1 MKAHRGTSVIL
12 IVAVVA
18 SSAATVLRTLSA
30 LFARSADPAGAV
42 VASPLSGRLQR
53 DSVNELLA
61 GALRH
66 SPFRLGST
74 TAVPTVDAA
83 PPLPQASAAPDIVVK
98 AIVGG
103 PPWQA
108 VVQGLPGTT
117 EERVVRVGER
127 VSDVTILTIASE
139 SVVLRWN
146 DSTWTVRLPGRA
158 P

>member
-1 MKAHRGTSVIL
+1 MKAHRGTSAIL

-18 SSAATVLRTLSA
+18 SSAATALRALSA
-30 LFARSADPAGAV
+30 LFAHETTPSSAV

-53 DSVNELLA
+53 DSVNDLLA

-66 SPFRLGST
+66 SPFRLAGT
-74 TAVPTVDAA
+74 EVPPAVVVA
-83 PPLPQASAAPDIVVK
+83 PPTPAAGSAPSIVVK

-108 VVQGLPGTT
+108 VIQGLPGTT
-117 EERVVRVGER
+117 EERVVRAGDR
-127 VSDVTILTIASE
+127 VSEISILTIASE

-146 DSTWTVRLPGRA
+146 DSTWTVRLTGRA